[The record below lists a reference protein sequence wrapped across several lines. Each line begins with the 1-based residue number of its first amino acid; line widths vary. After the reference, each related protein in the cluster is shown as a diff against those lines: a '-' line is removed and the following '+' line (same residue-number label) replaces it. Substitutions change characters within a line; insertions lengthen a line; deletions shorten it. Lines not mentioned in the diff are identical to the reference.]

1 MKKPR
6 SDSKL
11 ANLPEEDQ
19 AEIAEWCRTNPLEV
33 VRDILLAQR
42 KVSISLSSLSTWYAW
57 HKQQRELREGNA
69 GVVAILDWFKRND
82 PGASAA
88 TVRSAMLMG
97 LTLKAQARDDTGLAL
112 NVLKEQGRDLD
123 RGLAMRRVALL
134 EENAAKAKAALEGLK
149 SKGGL
154 TAETLRTIEEAAGL
168 L

>member
-11 ANLPEEDQ
+11 ANLPEETQ
-19 AEIAEWCRTNPLEV
+19 AEVAGWCKEGLEV
-33 VRDILLAQR
+33 AREQCKARLG
-42 KVSISLSSLSTWYAW
+42 ISVAVSSLSLWYGWYRRQEVLRSGNSRVEQTLEWFRRNKPNASAE
-57 HKQQRELREGNA
+57 ELRGATFLAMTLMYGEDPQLQL
-69 GVVAILDWFKRND
+69 AI
-82 PGASAA
+82 
-88 TVRSAMLMG
+88 
-97 LTLKAQARDDTGLAL
+97 
-112 NVLKEQGRDLD
+112 LKEQGRDLD
-123 RGLAMRRVALL
+123 RELAARRVRLL